1 MYVIAFK
8 MNFLKIINYV
18 SLFKIEFNVSE
29 ASYIDQALG
38 QDIKTEVWVIV
49 TTRYDSKFIYLT
61 ASTFIDRSS
70 SLRYD

>member
-38 QDIKTEVWVIV
+38 
-49 TTRYDSKFIYLT
+49 
-61 ASTFIDRSS
+61 
-70 SLRYD
+70 